1 MTRRKSPRSKRP
13 VAGRREALRLADRP
27 PPPAPDEPTGGP
39 LPPPE
44 ATEGVKLAE
53 APDAPPGKGA
63 AARAFDVAVVG
74 AGIGGLAVAALLART
89 GRSVVLLERAA
100 EVGGACQ
107 PIVRDGYRFDAG
119 ATFFAG
125 AGPRGALTML
135 LMRLG
140 IDLPRT
146 ACDPT
151 IQTALP
157 RHRLTFSRDPE
168 GWWPEIRREVPDDEP
183 GWRSLLAELAALAS
197 DRDGLVAMLPALPP
211 EGWRARLRFAQSLA
225 RQYLFSAT
233 RQAAQRL
240 RKAEETPLRATL
252 ARVGLG
258 PVSQQALEACL
269 WYLVLR
275 DADECSTLEAALAL
289 RRLTE
294 GAMEVS
300 GGPMALANSL
310 AARLRKDGGEVRL
323 LTEVAGCLVER
334 GRVSGVITRAG
345 ETIRARFVVTD
356 VPPPILAQGLMPE
369 RRGWLSRHLPIEG
382 PWQSLAVA
390 QVMVL
395 AVPEAYL
402 PSELGSQCLVV
413 LDAGRPATGENLAF
427 VRLGSDRTQEQDP
440 KGLRCLS
447 VGRFV
452 SPSAPTD
459 AESLAQALME
469 AAEQVVPGV
478 GEAAAY
484 RAVLPPAT
492 LGDLWGRPLASVRY
506 APDSR
511 QWLGRR
517 GLPHQTGWPGVLAVG
532 EGTYPGRL
540 ISDVVEGAIE
550 VADRIAMAV

>member
-1 MTRRKSPRSKRP
+1 MTRRKSSRSKRP
-13 VAGRREALRLADRP
+13 VADRGEAPRLADAP
-27 PPPAPDEPTGGP
+27 PPPAPDAPTGGP
-39 LPPPE
+39 PPPPE
-44 ATEGVKLAE
+44 ATEDVKLVE
-53 APDAPPGKGA
+53 APDASPGNGV

-100 EVGGACQ
+100 EVGGACR

-125 AGPRGALTML
+125 AGPRGALTTL

-151 IQTALP
+151 LQTALP
-157 RHRLTFSRDPE
+157 RHRLTFFRDPE
-168 GWWPEIRREVPDDEP
+168 RWWPEIRREVPGDEP

-197 DRDGLVAMLPALPP
+197 DRDALVATLPALPP
-211 EGWRARLRFAQSLA
+211 VGWRARLRFGQGLA

-233 RQAAQRL
+233 RQATQRL
-240 RKAEETPLRATL
+240 RTAEKTPLRTTL

-294 GAMEVS
+294 GVMEVS
-300 GGPMALANSL
+300 GGPMALASCL
-310 AARLRKDGGEVRL
+310 AARLRQDGGEVRL

-334 GRVSGVITRAG
+334 GRAAGVITRAG
-345 ETIRARFVVTD
+345 EEIRARLVVTD
-356 VPPPILAQGLMPE
+356 VPPPILAQGFLPE
-369 RRGWLSRHLPIEG
+369 RRGWLSRRLPIEE
-382 PWQSLAVA
+382 PRQSLTVT
-390 QVMVL
+390 QIMVL

-402 PSELGSQCLVV
+402 PSELGGQCLVV

-427 VRLGSDRTQEQDP
+427 VRLGSDRTQEQDS

-452 SPSAPTD
+452 SSSAPTD
-459 AESLAQALME
+459 TESLAQALMV

-484 RAVLPPAT
+484 RAVLSPET

-511 QWLGRR
+511 LWLGRR
-517 GLPHQTGWPGVLAVG
+517 GLPHQTNWPGVLAVG

-540 ISDVVEGAIE
+540 IADVVEGAIE

>member
-1 MTRRKSPRSKRP
+1 
-13 VAGRREALRLADRP
+13 V
-27 PPPAPDEPTGGP
+27 
-39 LPPPE
+39 
-44 ATEGVKLAE
+44 
-53 APDAPPGKGA
+53 
-63 AARAFDVAVVG
+63 
-74 AGIGGLAVAALLART
+74 
-89 GRSVVLLERAA
+89 
-100 EVGGACQ
+100 
-107 PIVRDGYRFDAG
+107 
-119 ATFFAG
+119 
-125 AGPRGALTML
+125 
-135 LMRLG
+135 
-140 IDLPRT
+140 
-146 ACDPT
+146 
-151 IQTALP
+151 
-157 RHRLTFSRDPE
+157 
-168 GWWPEIRREVPDDEP
+168 
-183 GWRSLLAELAALAS
+183 
-197 DRDGLVAMLPALPP
+197 
-211 EGWRARLRFAQSLA
+211 GWRARLRFGKSLA

-294 GAMEVS
+294 GAMEIS
-300 GGPMALANSL
+300 GGPMALASCL
-310 AARLRKDGGEVRL
+310 AARLRQDGGEVRL

-334 GRVSGVITRAG
+334 GNVSGVITRAG

-356 VPPPILAQGLMPE
+356 LPPPILAQGFLSE
-369 RRGWLSRHLPIEG
+369 RRGRLSRRLAIEG

-402 PSELGSQCLVV
+402 PSELGNRCLVV

-452 SPSAPTD
+452 RPSAPTD

-469 AAEQVVPGV
+469 AAEQIVPGV
-478 GEAAAY
+478 GGAAAY
-484 RAVLPPAT
+484 RAVLPPAM